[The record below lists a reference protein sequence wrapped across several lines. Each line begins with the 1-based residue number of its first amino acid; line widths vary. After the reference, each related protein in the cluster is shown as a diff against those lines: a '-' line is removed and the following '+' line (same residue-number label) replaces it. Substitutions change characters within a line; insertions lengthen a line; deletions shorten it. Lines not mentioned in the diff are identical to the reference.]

1 MRMESFVVSVAR
13 LTLFRSPS
21 FLHTLLNARPAGRAF
36 PRAPTDAPLI
46 GPQPMPRF
54 LRTALGTTVHRCLF
68 TLLPCDWP
76 TAAFGFSGLLFGVG
90 TLSSAYG
97 AL

>member
-1 MRMESFVVSVAR
+1 MESLVVSVAR
-13 LTLFRSPS
+13 LTLFRSLS
-21 FLHTLLNARPAGRAF
+21 FLHTPLNARPAGRAF

-76 TAAFGFSGLLFGVG
+76 TAALGFVGLLFGVG